1 MRRAHAFTRHSRE
14 RAEQESMH
22 NEEMALRL
30 NGWRLATAEVL
41 YYLPDHPSL
50 LQSFTWQTLDLAP
63 NYPRIHRFLNFWRRE
78 IDAVIHSVQLATGET
93 LAPAKVQSASVILH
107 H

>member
-1 MRRAHAFTRHSRE
+1 MQH
-14 RAEQESMH
+14 
-22 NEEMALRL
+22 EEMALRL

-50 LQSFTWQTLDLAP
+50 LQSFIWQTLDLAP
-63 NYPRIHRFLNFWRRE
+63 NYPRIHRFLNFWRHE

-93 LAPAKVQSASVILH
+93 LAPANVRNASVILH

>member
-1 MRRAHAFTRHSRE
+1 M
-14 RAEQESMH
+14 Q
-22 NEEMALRL
+22 NQEMALRMK
-30 NGWRLATAEVL
+30 GWRLATAEVL

-50 LQSFTWQTLDLAP
+50 LQSFIWQTLDLAP
-63 NYPRIHRFLNFWRRE
+63 SYPRIHRFLDFWRRE

-93 LAPAKVQSASVILH
+93 LAPAKLESASVILH